1 MTVLIGITQ
10 EPGKTAKH
18 FSAKYEEAQE
28 TTAIVGP
35 FSSAEKAS
43 SWMEFIKARTDNYE
57 HVLNP
62 SPFFKNKYWY
72 GFTCQSTEAKEISLH
87 VAV

>member
-1 MTVLIGITQ
+1 MIVLIGITQ
-10 EPGKTAKH
+10 EPRKTAKY

-43 SWMEFIKARTDNYE
+43 TWMEFIKARTDKYE

-62 SPFFKNKYWY
+62 SPFIKNKNWY
-72 GFTCQSTEAKEISLH
+72 GYTCQCTKANEISLH